1 MGQMATFDDDVSWG
15 GEGGVRVRVRVRVRV
30 GEGGAFEFITS
41 PMITVL
47 KSAYGQ

>member
-15 GEGGVRVRVRVRVRV
+15 GGGGVL
-30 GEGGAFEFITS
+30 GLGLGLGGGGAFEFITS

>member
-1 MGQMATFDDDVSWG
+1 MGQVFVALATFDDDVSWG
-15 GEGGVRVRVRVRVRV
+15 
-30 GEGGAFEFITS
+30 GGAFEFITS

>member
-1 MGQMATFDDDVSWG
+1 MGQVFVALATFDDDVSWG
-15 GEGGVRVRVRVRVRV
+15 G
-30 GEGGAFEFITS
+30 GGAFEFITS

>member
-1 MGQMATFDDDVSWG
+1 MVGLGLG
-15 GEGGVRVRVRVRVRV
+15 GRGGRVRV
-30 GEGGAFEFITS
+30 GGGAFEFITS